1 MLPHNADKCNTGRL
15 LEKKNW
21 KKIWL
26 RPIQMQDGKKKK
38 KVTGIH
44 THLKSTLS
52 TAVEHF

>member
-38 KVTGIH
+38 KSNRNTY
-44 THLKSTLS
+44 SS
-52 TAVEHF
+52 